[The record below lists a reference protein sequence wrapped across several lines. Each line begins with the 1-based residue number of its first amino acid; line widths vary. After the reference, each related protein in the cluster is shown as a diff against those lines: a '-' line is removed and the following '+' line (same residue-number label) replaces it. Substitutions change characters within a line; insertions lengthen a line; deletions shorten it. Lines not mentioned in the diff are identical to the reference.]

1 MNLRLPLAINTWPN
15 LSRYANGIFSG
26 VVIAGGLTLLVALR
40 LGWIDILP
48 QTREVVDAD
57 PANLAAIPTEVALP
71 PEKFAAARLHLARVE
86 WQSIQPTRTVPGTL
100 AYDAAKRVPVHAPV
114 AGVVTQVLV
123 EPSQQVSVQQS
134 LAVLSS
140 PEVGLARDDVLR
152 HEADLAL
159 ALKTQNW
166 AEEVAK
172 NVDELLALLA
182 QKPKLEEAEAA
193 LARRTLGD
201 YREKIFAPYSK
212 LVLAELLVGGTDSLE
227 AGTLSRRLIDE
238 RRSGREVAAAQF
250 AAACETARFSA
261 GQERDKARAAAE
273 QAERLLAVAQQR
285 LANLLGPLADMT
297 PVTDRWRLSELVLV
311 APLAGRIEERQ
322 AVQAARV
329 SAGDPLFTIADTSAM
344 WVSAEIHERD
354 WQAIDFAAKS
364 SVRVRIPAL
373 EDSQFTAKVLFVG
386 SQVASETRSVPL
398 MAEIANA
405 GGSLKPGMFV
415 WVEVPLGKS
424 RQALV
429 VPNGAIMRHEN
440 QPFVFVPAGER
451 TFRRVD
457 IELGL
462 EAGDHVEV
470 ISGLSAGDQV
480 VERGAFYLK
489 SELLLEREE

>member
-1 MNLRLPLAINTWPN
+1 MNLRLSLAQRPWPL
-15 LSRYANGIFSG
+15 LSRYANAIFSG
-26 VVIAGGLTLLVALR
+26 VIIAAGLLLLLALR

-48 QTREVVDAD
+48 HASEVAETE
-57 PANLAAIPTEVALP
+57 PAAVRTEVSLP
-71 PEKFAAARLHLARVE
+71 PEKFAAAHLALASVVSK
-86 WQSIQPTRTVPGTL
+86 SIQPTRTVPGTL

-123 EPSQQVSVQQS
+123 EPSQQVSAQQS

-140 PEVGLARDDVLR
+140 PEVGLARDEVLR

-166 AEEVAK
+166 AEDVAK
-172 NVDELLALLA
+172 NVDELLTLLA
-182 QKPKLEEAEAA
+182 RKPKLEEVEAA
-193 LARRTLGD
+193 LAKRTLGD

-212 LVLAELLVGGTDSLE
+212 LVLAELLMGGTDSLE
-227 AGTLSRRLIDE
+227 GGTLSRRLIDE
-238 RRSGREVAAAQF
+238 RRSSREVAAAQF
-250 AAACETARFSA
+250 ASACETARFSA
-261 GQERDKARAAAE
+261 GQDRDKARAAAE

-285 LANLLGPLADMT
+285 LANLLGPQADMT
-297 PVTDRWRLSELVLV
+297 PITDRARLSELLLV

-354 WQAIDFAAKS
+354 WQAIDFAADS
-364 SVRVRIPAL
+364 SLKVRIPAL
-373 EDSQFTAKVLFVG
+373 KEGQLSAKVLFVG

-398 MAEIANA
+398 VAEIGNA
-405 GGSLKPGMFV
+405 SGSLKPGMFV

-429 VPNGAIMRHEN
+429 VPSGAVMRHEN
-440 QPFVFVPAGER
+440 QTFIFVPAGER
-451 TFRRVD
+451 TYRRVD
-457 IELGL
+457 VELGL
-462 EAGDHVEV
+462 ESGDDVEV
-470 ISGLSAGDQV
+470 VSGLSAGDRV
-480 VERGAFYLK
+480 VAHGAFYLK